1 MEQPGDII
9 DIRKDKIRD
18 LKQSGIDLYPND
30 FTVTHTVKNIQLA
43 VVNQD
48 MVVAAEIAAIKTAG
62 RIMAIN
68 RFGKSAFI
76 RFKDRTGQMQ
86 AYVRQDRVG
95 NDAYALFKQMDIG
108 DFVGMTGSMFQTK
121 TGEWTLLADSV
132 KLLSK
137 AIRPL
142 PEKFHGLK
150 DPEKRY
156 RQRYLDLI
164 INPEVSRDFHP
175 AKQIGSI
182 HSEFFD

>member
-1 MEQPGDII
+1 
-9 DIRKDKIRD
+9 
-18 LKQSGIDLYPND
+18 
-30 FTVTHTVKNIQLA
+30 
-43 VVNQD
+43 
-48 MVVAAEIAAIKTAG
+48 
-62 RIMAIN
+62 MAIN

-76 RFKDRTGQMQ
+76 RFKDRTGQIQ
-86 AYVRQDRVG
+86 AYVRQDKVG

-108 DFVGMTGSMFQTK
+108 DFVGMTGAMFQTK
-121 TGEWTLLADSV
+121 TGEWTLLADSM

-164 INPEVSRDFHP
+164 MNPEVREIFIQRSRLVQAIRNFLIRPRFSRSRNPHDAAHCR
-175 AKQIGSI
+175 GR
-182 HSEFFD
+182 